1 MIKKLL
7 FLMVDFNGGGA
18 EGVFVQLANYF
29 SSKYEVHFIVLRSSG
44 PNFNKLNKNIKL
56 KELKK
61 SSSLSSIFE
70 INSYIRR
77 NKIDIAIGTLAMAYA
92 ISLVSLVGT
101 KKCKYISRIGSIITS
116 NLSDINFIKRLIM
129 TLYQKVLNFSNVVI
143 TQSEAMN
150 DDLKKY
156 INKNSEV
163 IYNPI
168 SLNKILRLAK
178 EKSSIILDSN
188 YYNIVSVGRLAH
200 EKDFKTAILSVA
212 KLKNKNKNIKYY
224 VIGDG
229 ELRDKLDKYSIS
241 LGLKE
246 DIIFTGHLSNP
257 YPIMKRA
264 NVLLSTSLY
273 EGFSNVILESLALN
287 VPVIATDC
295 PGGNKEIIINRK
307 NGFLVK
313 VGDADDIV
321 DKLML
326 VEKQKYYSIDVS
338 KFEINLIGKEYEKY
352 F

>member
-1 MIKKLL
+1 MSKKLL

-29 SSKYEVHFIVLRSSG
+29 SSKYEVHFLVLRSSG
-44 PNFNKLNKNIKL
+44 PNFNKLNKDIKL
-56 KELKK
+56 IELNR
-61 SSSLSSIFE
+61 SSSLGSIFK
-70 INSYIRR
+70 INNYIKR
-77 NKIDIAIGTLAMAYA
+77 NKINIAIGTLAMAYA

-101 KKCKYISRIGSIITS
+101 NKCKYISRIGSIITS
-116 NLSDINFIKRLIM
+116 NLSDIGFFKRLIM
-129 TLYQKVLNFSNVVI
+129 KSYQKVLNFSDVVI
-143 TQSEAMN
+143 TQSKAMN

-156 INKNSEV
+156 INKNSNI

-168 SLNKILRLAK
+168 SLDKILRLAK
-178 EKSSIILDSN
+178 EESSIILDSN
-188 YYNIVSVGRLAH
+188 SYNIVSVGRLAY

-229 ELRDKLDKYSIS
+229 ELRDKLVKYSIS
-241 LGLKE
+241 LGLRD

-257 YPIMKRA
+257 YPIMKKA

-287 VPVIATDC
+287 VPVIATNC
-295 PGGNKEIIINRK
+295 PGGNKEIITNEK

-326 VEKQKYYSIDVS
+326 IEKQKNYSINVS
-338 KFEINLIGKEYEKY
+338 KFEINLIGKEYEKH